1 LGGVNSRSGLSD
13 ADWYDLAWLYKA
25 AERMRYQIE
34 LIEPALRVIDSGFR
48 GNFYS
53 MAREYKRVLYS
64 AKVIIER

>member
-1 LGGVNSRSGLSD
+1 
-13 ADWYDLAWLYKA
+13 
-25 AERMRYQIE
+25 MRYQIE

-64 AKVIIER
+64 AKVIIERETAHIIAKNIIDKWNNVLPVIRLS